1 MLQQWNQISPTCLVI
16 LTIFNFIRSILYM
29 HLSIALATPDYE
41 FDTKKSTYIFRMIKA
56 ILYLWNISSDIY
68 SVYYTAVYNTWL
80 YRGFWTF
87 GVCVHESVFYT
98 VLRRPIIDFR
108 DSKHLF
114 IENAQRFYVK
124 KKQHTHTEEE
134 RFYTSRSV

>member
-56 ILYLWNISSDIY
+56 ILYLWYISSDIY
-68 SVYYTAVYNTWL
+68 SRVLYTVYNTWL

-114 IENAQRFYVK
+114 YRECATFMWK
-124 KKQHTHTEEE
+124 KTAHTY
-134 RFYTSRSV
+134 RRRAVLY